1 MNIPG
6 VYGGSQLESATCSA
20 GATALCYRSH
30 QKAATDLRTNSG
42 HFTNNQDFL
51 RGRALQFQQHLRI
64 PSHRIPPNPTTP
76 DVAETSRRSPHV
88 VNPVAQKRETMRAD
102 SCNNVPLKMQRAFRV
117 VACCVACME
126 SIVVIIN
133 DWPWN
138 ALLVPLRYWTTPT
151 AYPIIISPLSEY

>member
-1 MNIPG
+1 MLSLASKGCNRPENELWPFHHRPRF
-6 VYGGSQLESATCSA
+6 SP
-20 GATALCYRSH
+20 RSSPSVP
-30 QKAATDLRTNSG
+30 AAFPNS
-42 HFTNNQDFL
+42 
-51 RGRALQFQQHLRI
+51 
-64 PSHRIPPNPTTP
+64 IPPNPTTP

-88 VNPVAQKRETMRAD
+88 VNPVAQKRETTRAD

-117 VACCVACME
+117 LARRVARME

-138 ALLVPLRYWTTPT
+138 ALLVPLRYRTTPT